1 MACISPA
8 SCFPATD
15 LPGPL
20 LGLRFELEAFLFV
33 DLAGAAHEFDK
44 RLNLS
49 LAASPANL

>member
-1 MACISPA
+1 VYFASLLLPSYRSPR
-8 SCFPATD
+8 PALST
-15 LPGPL
+15 
-20 LGLRFELEAFLFV
+20 GLRARGFLFV